1 MEKITGPVAAIIVSL
16 ILGLSILVSSGA
28 LVPEKDTY
36 ATVNFDG
43 GYKKIGVISSERVFF
58 NVKVFDAQG
67 ESAYEGTAEQTISWL
82 KSGAKSKNLT
92 TDKFIM
98 ANDWSFEGSGGIS
111 WVGSESSFD
120 LTTDS
125 FEITVTSDNK
135 FNMSEIIKRI
145 EEVNQKVNDERQ
157 INSQNA
163 LVFGPAPS
171 QSFLLTKVLNLL
183 K

>member
-1 MEKITGPVAAIIVSL
+1 MI
-16 ILGLSILVSSGA
+16 GLELEHQENF
-28 LVPEKDTY
+28 LTY
-36 ATVNFDG
+36 ATVNFEG

-58 NVKVFDAQG
+58 NVEIFDAQG
-67 ESAYEGTAEQTISWL
+67 KSAYEGTADEAISWL
-82 KSGAKSKNLT
+82 KSGAESENLS

-98 ANDWSFEGSGGIS
+98 ANDWSFQGSGGIS

-125 FEITVTSDNK
+125 FEITVTKDK
-135 FNMSEIIKRI
+135 QVNMSEIIKKI
-145 EEVNQKVNDERQ
+145 EEVNQKVHDERK
-157 INSQNA
+157 ITSQNA

>member
-16 ILGLSILVSSGA
+16 VLGLSILVSSGA

-36 ATVNFDG
+36 ATVSFEG
-43 GYKKIGVISSERVFF
+43 GYKKIGIISSEKAFF
-58 NVKVFDAQG
+58 NVKVFDSQG
-67 ESAYEGTAEQTISWL
+67 ETAFEGTADETINWL
-82 KSGAKSKNLT
+82 KSGAESKNLT

-98 ANDWSFEGSGGIS
+98 ANGWSFEGSGGIS

-125 FEITVTSDNK
+125 LEIMITRDKK
-135 FNMSEIIKRI
+135 FNMSDIIKRI
-145 EEVNQKVNDERQ
+145 EKVKQKVFDERQ
-157 INSQNA
+157 INSQEA